1 MILYGF
7 YGGGQV
13 ALHNYEGL
21 GNTDVLWSVWYSLK
35 NLFYLRHTWG
45 IMPGYFPLDRFMRPL
60 ADISGNLMAIATS
73 IFVTMVLVLIAGRRE
88 RIIGFASKI
97 GISLLEMNM
106 LILHVLAFVTTLL
119 SSVVFSYL
127 FFNVVSPKV
136 LMPMVVS
143 GVWVSAYVYRI
154 CFVQVKKLP
163 YYQKWPLFLIG
174 ITLLTISGALS
185 LDNSIR
191 PKYSVRPLF
200 NQIYNE
206 TKTAQCS
213 YIVVSHEIGV
223 AVLKYYEVLLG
234 KHFPLSARVI
244 PINFKSDSA
253 LEKIRP
259 AIAAISDPASAR
271 CEKLIYF
278 QYYDFWVPQE
288 PLYAEFHS
296 LLTRYYTES
305 STAIVDPLNLSL
317 SIYTKKP
324 GR

>member
-1 MILYGF
+1 MTSLVGGVPSLYV
-7 YGGGQV
+7 Q
-13 ALHNYEGL
+13 
-21 GNTDVLWSVWYSLK
+21 
-35 NLFYLRHTWG
+35 TW
-45 IMPGYFPLDRFMRPL
+45 DRPQPRLPSC
-60 ADISGNLMAIATS
+60 AWRKAPEYACPCAIAAR
-73 IFVTMVLVLIAGRRE
+73 IELLVELKMPRTDRMSHAARSRRP
-88 RIIGFASKI
+88 
-97 GISLLEMNM
+97 
-106 LILHVLAFVTTLL
+106 ILTTTLL